1 MTNFTDFLQSALQE
15 SFFNFTLYAI
25 FGISVFWLVWKGLK
39 NIWHWRRIQP
49 KSEQRKHF
57 FSHDILFSFG
67 SILLAGF
74 LTALIT
80 LLDQLGYMK
89 LYWDINAYST
99 TWGILQLFFFSS
111 FTTPIFTGLI
121 DSCIIRRSIVGCIKR
136 ITKVRILLL

>member
-25 FGISVFWLVWKGLK
+25 FGIAVFWLVWKGLK
-39 NIWHWRRIQP
+39 NVWRWRRIQP
-49 KSEQRKHF
+49 KSEKRKHF

-89 LYWDINAYST
+89 LYWDINKYGT
-99 TWGILQLFFFSS
+99 T
-111 FTTPIFTGLI
+111 
-121 DSCIIRRSIVGCIKR
+121 GCIKR